1 MKNWIASLAIIS
13 LIACN
18 QSQPGIKVR
27 KSDITESVYASG
39 IIKAE
44 KQYNVYAI
52 VNGILQKAYVSEGDY
67 VKKGDPLF
75 LIENQTTTLNTANA
89 RLALE
94 LSAQNIRENSNRLRE
109 LELPLNLAKERLQT
123 DSNMYV
129 RQKNLW
135 DSNVGTKVELE
146 QRKLAFESAR
156 SNYLAALSRY
166 RQAKTQFETEYRQAK
181 NNLKINKELESN
193 YTIRSETEGIV
204 YDILKEQ
211 GELVN
216 TQGPL
221 AVIGRSADFL
231 MELQVDEYDIVKV
244 RKGQKVLI
252 RMDSYKG
259 QVFNGTVSKI
269 YPIMNE
275 RSRSFTV
282 EAAFNDK
289 PNELYPNLTLEA
301 NIIIQTKR
309 NVLIIPR
316 EYLLDEQYVYTDA
329 DKEERLKVKVGLL
342 DYRFAEI
349 VSGLDTSQYVYKP

>member
-1 MKNWIASLAIIS
+1 MRNWIASLVIIS
-13 LIACN
+13 ILACN
-18 QSQPGIKVR
+18 QSQPGTKVQ

-44 KQYNVYAI
+44 RQYNVYAT
-52 VNGILQKAYVSEGDY
+52 VNGILQKAYVSEGDK
-67 VKKGDPLF
+67 VKKGDALF
-75 LIENQTTTLNTANA
+75 IIENQASTLNTANA

-94 LSAQNIRENSNRLRE
+94 LSAQNIKENSNRLRE
-109 LELPLNLAKERLQT
+109 LELPLSLAKERLET
-123 DSNMYV
+123 DSTMYV

-135 DSNVGTKVELE
+135 NNNVGSKVDLE

-166 RQAKTQFETEYRQAK
+166 RQAKTQFDTEYRQAQ

-193 YTIRSETEGIV
+193 YTIRSETDGIV

-216 TQGPL
+216 PQGPL
-221 AVIGRSADFL
+221 AILGRSEEFL
-231 MELQVDEYDIVKV
+231 MELQVDEYDIAKV

-252 RMDSYKG
+252 AMDSYKG
-259 QVFNGTVSKI
+259 KVFSGTVNKI
-269 YPIMNE
+269 FPIMNE
-275 RSRSFTV
+275 RSRTFTV
-282 EAAFNDK
+282 EALFKDK
-289 PNELYPNLTLEA
+289 PKDLYPNLTLEA
-301 NIIIQTKR
+301 NIIIQTKH

-316 EYLLDEQYVYTDA
+316 EFLLDEKYVYTDP
-329 DKEERLKVKVGLL
+329 DKKERSKVKVGLM

-349 VSGLDTSQYVYKP
+349 ISGLDTGQYVYKP